1 MTTAPP
7 PTGRSPAA
15 GLLARYWLVALTIVV
30 GVVSAV
36 LALAGAATVAAWL
49 AGGFALLVA
58 AGYTVRMIRTLRGG
72 GLGVDLLA
80 VVAIVATVVVGEL
93 AAAIIVVLMLAGG
106 EALEDYANRRARR
119 ELDALLRRDPRTA
132 HRYVFDGSTAVEDV
146 PIDEV
151 HVGDILLVRPAEV
164 VPVDAVLLAEH
175 AAFDV
180 SSITGESLPAEKQ
193 EGDEV
198 LSGSVNGTAAV
209 RIRATQVAA
218 DSQYQQIVAL
228 VAQASKTKARVVRIA
243 DRFAVPFTVFSL
255 LLGGLAWFVSGD
267 PVRFAEVLV
276 LASPC
281 PLIIA
286 APVAFIGGM
295 SRSAKSG
302 IIVRNGGVF
311 ERLARART
319 VVFDKTGT
327 LTGGR
332 PILMEVRAAGGFEA
346 DELLALAASAEQY
359 SSHVLA
365 ASVMRAAAE
374 RSLPLLPAVSAD
386 ERATDGVLARIGERT
401 VAVGKLS
408 FVRSLAPDA
417 RREPIAPGELAVY
430 VAVDG
435 VYAGA
440 LIERDPPR
448 ENARD
453 MLHGL
458 AALGIPHVELLTG
471 DAQETAAGVAAELGI
486 DDYLAECLP
495 ADKVARVASIAERPV
510 AMVGDGV
517 NDAPVL
523 ASADV
528 GIAMGAKGATAASE
542 SADVVILVDDIGKV
556 VEAVAISRRTVTI
569 ALQSIWL
576 GIAASVVLMCIA
588 AFGVIPAVVG
598 ALLQEVV
605 DLATI
610 LAALRA
616 ARPAPGDRG
625 PSGRRSALDH
635 QLEQR

>member
-1 MTTAPP
+1 MTNPTP
-7 PTGRSPAA
+7 PTGRSRAA
-15 GLLARYWLVALTIVV
+15 RLLARYWLVALTIVV

-36 LALAGAATVAAWL
+36 LALSGATTVATWL

-80 VVAIVATVVVGEL
+80 IVAIVATVVVGEL

-146 PIDEV
+146 SVDEV
-151 HVGDILLVRPAEV
+151 RVGDILLVRPAEV

-295 SRSAKSG
+295 SRSARSG

-311 ERLARART
+311 ERLARAKT

-332 PILMEVRAAGGFEA
+332 PVLMEVRAASGFDP

-374 RSLPLLPAVSAD
+374 HSLPLRPAVSAE

-417 RREPIAPGELAVY
+417 HREPIAPGELAVY

-435 VYAGA
+435 AYAGA

-453 MLHGL
+453 MLQGL
-458 AALGIPHVELLTG
+458 AALGIPHIELLTG
-471 DAQETAAGVAAELGI
+471 DAKETAAGVAAELGI

-616 ARPAPGDRG
+616 ARPTPGDPG
-625 PSGRRSALDH
+625 QTIPPTIASRRSWA
-635 QLEQR
+635 